1 MPPHGRCTTGS
12 ELTRF
17 VIFPQG
23 CGRTLITMTIR
34 CPGQMAQAPFVR
46 PAVIAYVLQ
55 GCDPAGSVSDRGRRV
70 EGIES
75 QREG

>member
-1 MPPHGRCTTGS
+1 
-12 ELTRF
+12 
-17 VIFPQG
+17 
-23 CGRTLITMTIR
+23 MTIR

-46 PAVIAYVLQ
+46 PAVIEYVLQ